1 MITALLIVMCILIG
15 AVSFLTIAL
24 SIDILHD
31 IFKGRKK

>member
-1 MITALLIVMCILIG
+1 MIAALVIVMCILIG

-31 IFKGRKK
+31 IFKDRKK